1 MSCKFKLKK
10 VISWNFEEIRYSYSM
25 KVWID
30 ILTPKQTL
38 FFEPLIEAL
47 QERGDEVVIT
57 SRRYREAELML
68 RKRQIN
74 AVFIGSHGGK
84 RLDAKLTA
92 SLERSNELTE
102 YFKHDTPDVL
112 VSFSSPEACRVAFGL
127 GIINL
132 CVSDSPHAEAVS
144 RLTVPLADC
153 LLTPWII
160 PDKSW
165 TGFGIERNK
174 IEQYKAL
181 DPYVWLSRRD
191 LSDKKDVTLN
201 IDKSKST
208 ITLRLEE
215 SFASYVSNNK
225 NTHEFVLIKRLI
237 EEFRDQ
243 NIVILCRYSEQVDEV
258 YKKFKGRVIVP
269 TDVVDGVALLQ
280 SSDLFI
286 GLGGTMTA
294 EASLLGTPTI
304 SFFSGS
310 YFVERYLISKGLLTK
325 PRDVDG
331 VIRVSKNFLRDTK
344 LRKQMKIRSNRIRSG
359 MEDPIQVIIKKLD
372 ILIREKLNEE
382 LARK

>member
-1 MSCKFKLKK
+1 M
-10 VISWNFEEIRYSYSM
+10 
-25 KVWID
+25 
-30 ILTPKQTL
+30 
-38 FFEPLIEAL
+38 
-47 QERGDEVVIT
+47 
-57 SRRYREAELML
+57 
-68 RKRQIN
+68 
-74 AVFIGSHGGK
+74 
-84 RLDAKLTA
+84 
-92 SLERSNELTE
+92 
-102 YFKHDTPDVL
+102 
-112 VSFSSPEACRVAFGL
+112 
-127 GIINL
+127 
-132 CVSDSPHAEAVS
+132 
-144 RLTVPLADC
+144 
-153 LLTPWII
+153 
-160 PDKSW
+160 
-165 TGFGIERNK
+165 
-174 IEQYKAL
+174 
-181 DPYVWLSRRD
+181 SRRD
-191 LSDKKDVTLN
+191 LSDKKDVALN

-280 SSDLFI
+280 SYDLFI

-331 VIRVSKNFLRDTK
+331 VIRVSKNFLRDIK

>member
-47 QERGDEVVIT
+47 QERGDEVVVT

-74 AVFIGSHGGK
+74 AIFIGSHGGK

-102 YFKHDTPDVL
+102 YFKQDTPDVL
-112 VSFSSPEACRVAFGL
+112 VSFSSPEACRVAYGL

-181 DPYVWLSRRD
+181 DPFVWLSRRD
-191 LSDKKDVTLN
+191 LSDKKEVTLN

-215 SFASYVSNNK
+215 SFASYVSSNK
-225 NTHEFVLIKRLI
+225 TTHEFVLIKRLI

-331 VIRVSKNFLRDTK
+331 VIRVSKNFLRDIK

-382 LARK
+382 LSRK